1 MKVNRVH
8 VIHLLKVVIAS
19 IYLSQLILPFI
30 GPVWAQMPVSR
41 PGQAPI
47 SYKEGGIG
55 LDESQAMFNEAPRWT
70 LMLIFSELQRDS
82 LLEGPQRHPTAAW
95 VADVQVRITNERGEE
110 FLNQTIEGPL
120 VLINLPTGEYLIE
133 AQYQSLSKKSWL
145 SVVAGRHQKVWM
157 HWSLQHPD

>member
-1 MKVNRVH
+1 MKIDQVRLIN
-8 VIHLLKVVIAS
+8 LLKVAVAS
-19 IYLSQLILPFI
+19 FYLSQLVLPFVSLI
-30 GPVWAQMPVSR
+30 WAQQPLVSSER
-41 PGQAPI
+41 ALV

-82 LLEGPQRHPTAAW
+82 LLEGAQRHPTAAW

-120 VLINLPTGEYLIE
+120 VLINLPTGDYLIE

>member
-1 MKVNRVH
+1 MKIDQVRLIN
-8 VIHLLKVVIAS
+8 LLKVAVAS
-19 IYLSQLILPFI
+19 FYLSQLVLPFVSLI
-30 GPVWAQMPVSR
+30 WAQQPLVSSER
-41 PGQAPI
+41 ALV

-110 FLNQTIEGPL
+110 FFNQTIEGPL
-120 VLINLPTGEYLIE
+120 VLINLPTGDYLIE

>member
-1 MKVNRVH
+1 MMKVNRVH

-41 PGQAPI
+41 LGQAPI

-55 LDESQAMFNEAPRWT
+55 LDESQAMFNEAPQWT
-70 LMLIFSELQRDS
+70 LMLIFSELQIDS
-82 LLEGPQRHPTAAW
+82 QANRKSRPIAVW

>member
-1 MKVNRVH
+1 MKIDQVRLIN
-8 VIHLLKVVIAS
+8 LLKVAVAS
-19 IYLSQLILPFI
+19 FYLSQLVLPFVSLI
-30 GPVWAQMPVSR
+30 WAQQPLVSSER
-41 PGQAPI
+41 ALV

-120 VLINLPTGEYLIE
+120 VLINLPTGDYLIE